1 MALHMVRVDALVE
14 GDLINLEGD
23 KYADPPKDDPDI
35 SIFPYEYA
43 RVEETERETEGCIRV
58 DTQLGSYGFPP
69 DHEVPVLRDAD

>member
-1 MALHMVRVDALVE
+1 MAHHMVRVRDLVE

-23 KYADPPKDDPDI
+23 RYADVPKEGEL

-43 RVEETERETEGCIRV
+43 RVEETEQETPTCIRV